1 MPCSFSA
8 AEILSKAWR
17 RLVADETKVVA
28 FRLPA
33 DLIARLDELV
43 PARERGKW
51 MREAVE
57 AKMKQDS
64 APSKF
69 AMEARVE
76 AVFAAIKKRGRA
88 TQQSIEAD
96 TGLPTLAVTA
106 ALRKLGGRVRWPDPG
121 VVEAVL

>member
-1 MPCSFSA
+1 M
-8 AEILSKAWR
+8 
-17 RLVADETKVVA
+17 ADETKVVS

-33 DLIARLDELV
+33 DLVDRLDALV
-43 PARERGKW
+43 PARERGRW

-57 AKMKQDS
+57 AKMGRDS

-69 AMEARVE
+69 VIEARLE

-96 TGLPTLAVTA
+96 TGLPAMAVSA